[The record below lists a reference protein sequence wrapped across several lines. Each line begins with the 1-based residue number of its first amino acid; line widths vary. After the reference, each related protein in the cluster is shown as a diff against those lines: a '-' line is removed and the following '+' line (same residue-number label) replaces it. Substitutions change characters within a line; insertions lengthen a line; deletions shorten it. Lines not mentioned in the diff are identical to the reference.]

1 MPHPY
6 HLLTHDDYLRVVRL
20 AADVAVEADA
30 GRRREGI
37 AKGAVEMTGGQSAL
51 AVVGEA
57 RGGKLKCAAENLSQL
72 GWARPDDLSELF
84 TFGKYRNNPVIE
96 PVFRHEADCCWRA
109 ADRREFFTETQWQ
122 RFPFV
127 QTVARGLDV
136 GPSLYAWC
144 NLGVDHQTLVM
155 SIHRPWNERRQFH
168 RRDVQRLELLMEMA
182 HRLGKALLPPDA
194 DETTLG
200 PRLQQTLRGLLAGR
214 SEKEIAAELG
224 VRPATV
230 HHYVFELYRHFRVH
244 SARELLALLLGHKQ
258 G

>member
-1 MPHPY
+1 MPRPY

-20 AADVAVEADA
+20 AAEVAAETDA
-30 GRRREGI
+30 ERRRE
-37 AKGAVEMTGGQSAL
+37 AMTKGAAELVDGHLAL

-57 RGGKLKCAAENLSQL
+57 RSGRLKLNPGQLTQL
-72 GWARPDDLSELF
+72 GWARPEDLQALF
-84 TFGKYRNNPVIE
+84 ASGQYRHNPM
-96 PVFRHEADCCWRA
+96 ADPGGRFAAETVWKA
-109 ADRREFFTETQWQ
+109 ADRREFFSESQWQ

-127 QTVARGLDV
+127 QTVIRSLDI
-136 GPSLYAWC
+136 GPSLYACC

-168 RRDVQRLELLMEMA
+168 RRDVQRLELLMEAA
-182 HRLGKALLPPDA
+182 HRLGRTLLPPDA

-224 VRPATV
+224 VRPGTV
-230 HHYVFELYRHFRVH
+230 HHYIRELYHHFRVH
-244 SARELLALLLGHKQ
+244 SARELLATLLRPKRS
-258 G
+258 

>member
-30 GRRREGI
+30 GRRRE
-37 AKGAVEMTGGQSAL
+37 AVTKGAAELVDGDSAL
-51 AVVGEA
+51 TAVGEA
-57 RGGKLKCAAENLSQL
+57 RGGKLKLNAGQLTQL
-72 GWARPDDLSELF
+72 GWARPEDLQALF
-84 TFGKYRNNPVIE
+84 ASGQYRHNPM
-96 PVFRHEADCCWRA
+96 ADPGGRFAAETVWKA
-109 ADRREFFTETQWQ
+109 ADRREFFNESQWQ

-127 QTVARGLDV
+127 QTVIRSLDI
-136 GPSLYAWC
+136 GPSLYACC

-155 SIHRPWNERRQFH
+155 SIHRPWKERRQFH